1 MAEFASEITPTA
13 KNGVW
18 RLPTKAVDSKGD
30 KRHVCTEEVAIS
42 GMLFQCK
49 IWVEM
54 IDLAPR
60 LLCDIQMCAVVIP
73 APSCLL
79 QGAVKWIGKFICLQK
94 GLVHLGYG
102 SQGSVPDLS
111 WHRRATTSMC
121 CSMGLEGQSDGRKR
135 PGRGKT

>member
-1 MAEFASEITPTA
+1 MAEFASEITLTA

-54 IDLAPR
+54 IDLDPR
-60 LLCDIQMCAVVIP
+60 LLCDIQTCAVVIP
-73 APSCLL
+73 AEGVLVTASYPQLL
-79 QGAVKWIGKFICLQK
+79 VSGCCETDWGA
-94 GLVHLGYG
+94 HLPAKKPHALGIW
-102 SQGSVPDLS
+102 L
-111 WHRRATTSMC
+111 
-121 CSMGLEGQSDGRKR
+121 
-135 PGRGKT
+135 RGVSS